1 MMLKHVFSRLILTA
15 VVMLL
20 HINSHAFDPFA
31 KKQEE
36 TFLPVSEAYLVVAN
50 IEAGELVFDW
60 AIADGY
66 YLYQH
71 QFSLKSTSGDAIE
84 LTFQPAKKKYDEYFQ
99 KELDVY
105 HNQTKVSTPLSN
117 ISSPSQLRLTA
128 QGCAEAGLCYPPEHY
143 YFSINGNQV
152 TPSTKEAY
160 KGASQTAPPT
170 SQTTLTQPQTTLDG
184 TPSAPQT
191 NSQPA
196 SFISILAAIFGAM
209 IGGMILNLMPCVFP
223 VLSLKALSFASA
235 NTEDAKPHLQGW
247 AYTAGVVV
255 SFVVA
260 AVIILIAKSA
270 GSQLGWG
277 FQLQQPSFVA
287 AMAYLFFAMGLSL
300 SGMFHIGTQW
310 MGAGQNLTTG
320 HGLTPS
326 FFTGVLAAVVASP
339 CTAPLMAPAIGF
351 AFTQSSFIALLIF
364 VSLGFGMALPFLAL
378 SYSPKLVAYLPRP
391 GAWMDTLKQ
400 LLAFPLYMTSVWL
413 LWVLGNQ
420 TSSDGMSATILGAV
434 FLTLGIWVWQR
445 SPRSK
450 GGTWAVRIIAIIC
463 FAIMVVLTPKSVST
477 EQTKAHSGWTNY
489 TSDTLKE
496 LRFQGTPVF
505 VDLTADWCL
514 TCKVNER
521 IALDTTN
528 VQNFAQENN
537 IVMLQG
543 DWTRQDPEISK
554 LLAKYGRNGVPL
566 YLMYPADNTLDAKVL
581 PQILSESIVLAA
593 MKASL

>member
-1 MMLKHVFSRLILTA
+1 MMLKHVFNRLILTA
-15 VVMLL
+15 ITMLL
-20 HINSHAFDPFA
+20 HINSYAFDPFT
-31 KKQEE
+31 KQEE
-36 TFLPVSEAYLVVAN
+36 TFLPVNEAYIVVAS
-50 IEAGELVFDW
+50 IEANELIFDW

-71 QFSLKSTSGDAIE
+71 QFSLKSASSDTIN
-84 LTFQPAKKKYDEYFQ
+84 LTFQPAKKKFDEYFQ

-105 HNQTKVSTPLSN
+105 YNQTKVSAPLN
-117 ISSPSQLRLTA
+117 KVESPSQLRLTA
-128 QGCAEAGLCYPPEHY
+128 QGCADAGLCYPPEHY
-143 YFSINGNQV
+143 YFSIDGNQIA
-152 TPSTKEAY
+152 PSTKEAY
-160 KGASQTAPPT
+160 QNANQTTQPKSQATLDKAPNAPQPVNQPT
-170 SQTTLTQPQTTLDG
+170 SLLH
-184 TPSAPQT
+184 
-191 NSQPA
+191 
-196 SFISILAAIFGAM
+196 ILSAIFGAM

-235 NTEDAKPHLQGW
+235 NKEDAQSHLQGW
-247 AYTAGVVV
+247 AYTAGVVI
-255 SFVVA
+255 SFVA
-260 AVIILIAKSA
+260 AAIIILIAKSA

-287 AMAYLFFAMGLSL
+287 AMAYLFFVMGLSL

-310 MGAGQNLTTG
+310 MGAGQNLTNG
-320 HGLTPS
+320 HGLAPS

-351 AFTQSSFIALLIF
+351 AFTQSCFIALLIF

-378 SYSPKLVAYLPRP
+378 SYSPKLASYLPRP

-450 GGTWAVRIIAIIC
+450 GGIWAVRIIAIIC

-477 EQTKAHSGWTNY
+477 EQTEAHSGWTNY
-489 TSDTLKE
+489 TTETLQS
-496 LRFQGTPVF
+496 LRDQGTPVF

-521 IALDTTN
+521 VALDTPN

-581 PQILSESIVLAA
+581 PQILSENMVLTA
-593 MKASL
+593 MKESL